1 MCCCC
6 LSASYRVRIT
16 YHCRLQPRGA
26 RRRILA
32 LLALSSSLHI
42 DVAAAEATMKLL
54 YLFAKGSPSRL
65 PMKIHIQLHL
75 LPFAAASWLPEI
87 QVCKRGLSSPTSL
100 AISDKLTTKRLRIGC
115 RSARTPSAI
124 MIMSPLAPNQI
135 EPTEYRVLR
144 DLRSR
149 HEDHA
154 VRARARERPSHPSM
168 TVTVLRTQQW
178 WRYTLHS

>member
-1 MCCCC
+1 MCSCC

-26 RRRILA
+26 GRRILA

-54 YLFAKGSPSRL
+54 YLFAKGSPRRL

-100 AISDKLTTKRLRIGC
+100 ATSDKLTTKRLRIGC

-135 EPTEYRVLR
+135 EPTEYMYGV
-144 DLRSR
+144 SS
-149 HEDHA
+149 
-154 VRARARERPSHPSM
+154 VERF
-168 TVTVLRTQQW
+168 TF
-178 WRYTLHS
+178 